1 MKLSREIKTGLIAL
15 IGIVLFISGYS
26 YLKSLSIFDNSRTFY
41 AVYDNVAGL
50 QNGTQVYINSID
62 VGKVKDI
69 RFLDKQGKKLL
80 VTLSLN
86 TSVEFSK
93 NSEARINGNLLGSK
107 WVEINTV
114 FDGQAI
120 AVSGDTLPSV
130 VVQGLTDRL
139 PELEGQLQGV
149 AGSADTL
156 LTNVNRVLDI
166 QRREELRMSIS
177 NLNETILEFKESVR
191 GINNIVKGNQNELD
205 SSIKNFYQITENFK
219 QLSDSLNRAGLPNT
233 MKEFQSTVDN
243 LNSVLAKIEAGEGSL
258 GKLTQDE
265 ELYNNL
271 TSATK
276 ELDLLLQDFRLN
288 PKRYVN
294 VSVFGKKQKE
304 YTLPESDPAENKN

>member
-1 MKLSREIKTGLIAL
+1 MKLSREIKTGLIA
-15 IGIVLFISGYS
+15 IVGIVLFISGYS

-69 RFLDKQGKKLL
+69 RFLDKKGKKLL

-86 TSVEFSK
+86 TTVEFSK
-93 NSEARINGNLLGSK
+93 SSEARINGNLLGSK

-114 FDGQAI
+114 FDNQPIAI
-120 AVSGDTLPSV
+120 SGDTLPSM
-130 VVQGLTDRL
+130 VVQGLTDKL

-149 AGSADTL
+149 AGSADSL
-156 LTNVNRVLDI
+156 LTNFNRILDVQTRKELQESISGLNDLIASFQKSANALNRVV
-166 QRREELRMSIS
+166 E
-177 NLNETILEFKESVR
+177 
-191 GINNIVKGNQNELD
+191 GNQNELD
-205 SSIKNFYQITENFK
+205 SSFKNVAEITENFK
-219 QLSDSLNRAGLPNT
+219 KLSDSLNQAGLPGT
-233 MKEFQSTVDN
+233 IKDLQSTVNN
-243 LNSVLAKIEAGEGSL
+243 LNGVLAKIEAGEGSL

-271 TSATK
+271 NNASR

-294 VSVFGKKQKE
+294 VSVFGKKQKD
-304 YTLPESDPAENKN
+304 YTVPEDDPAEKKN